1 MADDTIDV
9 GNVVAPAAA
18 HAGNGAAATN
28 GRIEL
33 YTQEPM
39 VNWLGPLQLART
51 GLRTAVATTLG
62 AFADP
67 REVQAA
73 LMPVASN
80 PPLQV
85 PQEVAAADD
94 PDEPYDP
101 DKGGVWIDY
110 LADTGDGWDSTYSMA
125 LCVSQPVTIAQPV
138 PRTLPASRVLL
149 LGGDQVYPTP
159 ARNGYRTRF
168 LDPFR
173 AASPAPVSDAPASDP
188 EAPIAIPD
196 APWMLATPGNHDWYD
211 GLRGF
216 AQLFC
221 NGKPVG
227 RWVTKQRTS
236 YYALKVRPG
245 WWIWGLDLQLESAI
259 DRPQRDYFNEMR
271 KALQSG
277 DRVVVCTPEPSWVD
291 EAERVQRE
299 GRKALPSIET
309 LTPRFRSLREIEV
322 LLGEHLV
329 LVLAGDSHHY
339 ARYAP
344 LRATQASMQAGMQ
357 APQRITCG
365 GGGAFLHGTHALPDP
380 PKPITVAGVK
390 QHYTLAAVYPDKPT
404 SRRLRDRAW
413 RLPTRNL
420 SLCGVLAVLYLFW
433 IWMVQSASKVPSPMR
448 GGRSVM
454 EVLADLPP
462 SIGDAGE
469 AWRQVFWAVA
479 HSPGSVV
486 YVLAIVGGCGALSA
500 SGVKRAT
507 YLAFLAGAVHG
518 LLHVGLSVAVF
529 WLMGRVN
536 LYRLGLGAD
545 DLRQVALFVAETL
558 VLGGTLGGLLF
569 GVWMVLT
576 NRAWGLHAEEVFSS
590 QRIED
595 YKCFLRMRFEDD
607 RLTVYP
613 LKLERVCKRWT
624 LGRGARVLTQ
634 IQSTWRLRVQPGDHG
649 PRFVPENGEPSPP
662 ASVQLIEPPIE
673 ILRPTPH

>member
-1 MADDTIDV
+1 MVDESIEV
-9 GNVVAPAAA
+9 RKVVAPA
-18 HAGNGAAATN
+18 GAAGVDERA
-28 GRIEL
+28 GRVEL
-33 YTQEPM
+33 YTREPM

-51 GLRTAVATTLG
+51 ALRTAVATTLG

-73 LMPVASN
+73 LMPLASN
-80 PPLQV
+80 PPLEV
-85 PQEVAAADD
+85 PAGGAGTDD
-94 PDEPYDP
+94 
-101 DKGGVWIDY
+101 GVWIDY

-125 LCVSQPVTIAQPV
+125 LCVSQPVTLDQAP
-138 PRTLPASRVLL
+138 PRTLPAGRVLL

-173 AASPAPVSDAPASDP
+173 AASPAPVSDAATSDP

-245 WWIWGLDLQLESAI
+245 WWVWGLDLQLESAI
-259 DRPQRDYFNEMR
+259 DRPQRDYFNAMH
-271 KALQSG
+271 KALLPG

-291 EAERVQRE
+291 EAERVERE

-339 ARYAP
+339 ARFAP
-344 LRATQASMQAGMQ
+344 RAGSG

-365 GGGAFLHGTHALPDP
+365 GGGAFVHGTHALPDP
-380 PKPITVAGVK
+380 PKPITVAGIK
-390 QHYTLAAVYPDKPT
+390 QHYTLAAIYPDKPT
-404 SRRLRDRAW
+404 SERLRDHAW

-420 SLCGVLAVLYLFW
+420 SFCGVLAVLYLLW

-462 SIGDAGE
+462 SLGNACE
-469 AWRQVFWAVA
+469 TWRQLFWAVA
-479 HSPGSVV
+479 HSPSSVV
-486 YVLAIVGGCGALSA
+486 YMLAIVGGCGALSA

-507 YLAFLAGAVHG
+507 GFAFFAGAVHG
-518 LLHVGLSVAVF
+518 LLHFGLAVGLL

-536 LYRLGLGAD
+536 LHHLGLDAD
-545 DLRQVALFVAETL
+545 DLRQVGVFVIETL
-558 VLGGTLGGLLF
+558 VLGSTLGGLLF

-595 YKCFLRMRFEDD
+595 YKCFLRMHFEDD
-607 RLTVYP
+607 RLTIYP
-613 LKLERVCKRWT
+613 LKLERVCRGWT
-624 LGRGARVLTQ
+624 LGRGAKVLTHVKR
-634 IQSTWRLRVQPGDHG
+634 TWRLRVQPGDHG
-649 PRFVPENGEPSPP
+649 PRFAPAHGEPVP
-662 ASVQLIEPPIE
+662 ARSLHLIEPPIE
-673 ILRPTPH
+673 IPRTPSNRAPS